1 MSRPYKPRLSGG
13 FLNPGVMLMNRLGAR
28 YKFWSLPAPIL
39 VALCVVVSLRVNTLW
54 TEYRYAE
61 NRAEATRFITLVI
74 DAILPLQLFASQASL
89 VLDGEIGLSKDAM
102 ASIQRLKPAMD
113 DLDASIAAKKMPA
126 LTEPWSA
133 LKTKLVNLP
142 NTPIESY
149 KDSESV
155 SRQMSQLA
163 FQLNELIALT
173 ADSSK
178 LLLSPE
184 ASIYYLTILQTERLP
199 AWLRQ
204 LSLVSQ
210 KGGGILLGSGN
221 PTSDLA
227 NLRLMVD
234 HLSELSAQVVKDQK
248 MLAGPDG
255 ALLPAWTKA
264 LADGQKLNSSTT
276 TLRSIPLMS
285 APEFL
290 TGGLV
295 AIESASSARR
305 EVAQEMD
312 RLLVDLQSQ
321 LLRQI
326 ALTLVAS
333 VLALVLWW
341 YLLMSFFHSTALDR
355 AHTDDIIE
363 VASTG
368 DLTQSA
374 ASGIR
379 TLGNFG
385 RHLDMML
392 TKMSAIVANIR
403 TAAVLLGET
412 GKKLVE
418 DTRSLADRA
427 HAQGEHLR
435 ETSMHVK
442 HVSEMVARNASASQ
456 EISMMTECLHKEAET
471 AGTMMKGAVDSM
483 GPLKTTSGRM
493 SEIIGTIDGIAFQTN
508 LLALNAAVEA
518 ARAGEQGRGFAVVAA
533 EVRNLAKRSQTAAA
547 EVRGLIAESADRVNT
562 TVSGIQEVNTLMESL
577 VAGIA
582 EISMNVNVMAEGS
595 ASQSSALV
603 EVVNAVGDLD
613 TLTHENA
620 GLIARASQNS
630 DRMINQVSALEIS
643 VGDFQL
649 RQGTADQARQLV
661 FDAVVHINKV
671 GLAEAKSAFEDP
683 NGPFID
689 RDLYI
694 FVFDRDGYYRIHGAL
709 PARDGTNLNEI
720 EGLDAQ
726 QLVADAFEVCDTDRG
741 GWVKY
746 AITNPLTGA
755 IQGKSSY
762 VVPLDDKQLMGCGC
776 YLNTDWLK
784 L

>member
-1 MSRPYKPRLSGG
+1 MK
-13 FLNPGVMLMNRLGAR
+13 RLGAR

-39 VALCVVVSLRVNTLW
+39 VALCTVVFLRVNTLVDD
-54 TEYRYAE
+54 YRYAAS
-61 NRAEATRFITLVI
+61 RLDASRFISLAI
-74 DAILPLQLFASQASL
+74 DAMIPLQVFATQASL
-89 VLDGEIGLSKDAM
+89 VLDGESGLGKDAM
-102 ASIQRLKPAMD
+102 ATIQRLKPAMEA
-113 DLDASIAAKKMPA
+113 LDASISVNPTSA
-126 LTEPWSA
+126 LAEQWSA
-133 LKTKLVNLP
+133 LRPKLSTLTS
-142 NTPIESY
+142 TPIESY
-149 KDSESV
+149 KDSEAAI
-155 SRQMSQLA
+155 RQVNGLT
-163 FQLNELIALT
+163 FQLDELIDQK

-184 ASIYYLTILQTERLP
+184 VAVYYLTILQAERFP
-199 AWLRQ
+199 AWVRQ
-204 LSLVSQ
+204 LSLISE
-210 KGGGILLGSGN
+210 KGGSVLLGSSN

-227 NLRLMVD
+227 NLRLMLD
-234 HLSELSAQVVKDQK
+234 HLGEMSVHITKNQK
-248 MLAGPDG
+248 ILAGSNG
-255 ALLPAWTKA
+255 ASLPAWTRA
-264 LADGQKLNSSTT
+264 LEDGHKLKSATAN
-276 TLRSIPLMS
+276 LRSIPIMS

-290 TGGLV
+290 SGGLTS
-295 AIESASSARR
+295 IESANLARQ
-305 EVAQEMD
+305 EVARELD
-312 RLLVDLQSQ
+312 RILLDLQSQ
-321 LLRQI
+321 ILLQI
-326 ALTLVAS
+326 AVTLIAS
-333 VLALVLWW
+333 VLALLVWW
-341 YLLMSFFHSTALDR
+341 YLLMSFFHSTTLDR

-363 VASTG
+363 IAATG

-412 GKKLVE
+412 GKRLVD
-418 DTRSLADRA
+418 DTRSLAERA

-442 HVSEMVARNASASQ
+442 HVSEMVARNAAASQ
-456 EISMMTECLHKEAET
+456 EISMMTDCLHKEAET
-471 AGTMMKGAVDSM
+471 AGTLMQSAMESM

-547 EVRGLIAESADRVNT
+547 EVRGLIAESAERVNT
-562 TVSGIQEVNTLMESL
+562 TVSGIEEVNTLMVSL
-577 VAGIA
+577 VTGIA
-582 EISMNVNVMAEGS
+582 EISSNVNVMAEGS
-595 ASQSSALV
+595 ASQSAALE
-603 EVVNAVGDLD
+603 EVVSAVGDLD
-613 TLTHENA
+613 TLTIENA
-620 GLIARASQNS
+620 TLIDRASQNS
-630 DRMINQVSALEIS
+630 DRMITQVSALEIS

-661 FDAVVHINKV
+661 FDAIVHINKV
-671 GLAEAKSAFEDP
+671 GLAEAKTAFEDP

-694 FVFDRDGYYRIHGAL
+694 FVFDRNGYYNIHGAI
-709 PARDGTNLNEI
+709 PTRDGTNLNEI
-720 EGLDAQ
+720 EGLDAA
-726 QLVADAFEVCDTDRG
+726 QLVEDAFGVCDADRG

-746 AITNPLTGA
+746 AITNPTTGTV
-755 IQGKSSY
+755 QGKSSY
-762 VVPLDDKQLMGCGC
+762 VAPLNDNQLIGCGC
-776 YLNTDWLK
+776 YLNADWLK